1 MSMFGGRAG
10 SWWLRSKKDPRWN
23 GDGRSE
29 FMVVTAEMFSEAG
42 MCSEAEAALKEMKSR
57 LGNVPKDLEYGCM
70 KD

>member
-23 GDGRSE
+23 RDGRSE
-29 FMVVTAEMFSEAG
+29 FMVVTAG

-57 LGNVPKDLEYGCM
+57 LGKVPKDLEYGCM